1 MVYGSYVDAKADS
14 GDASQTPKGTS
25 WQTSVR
31 YSIPLPEIY
40 AYRHEVALGFDFK
53 RGNNNL
59 LSGGV
64 TVAST
69 DVDVAQF
76 ALGYNGLLPDK
87 FGKTSIG
94 IEGYYSPGGIT
105 SFNDDQS
112 FDQLRKG
119 SKAEYGYVRA
129 NAERSTRL
137 PCNFSWII
145 RGLGQWSSERLQ
157 PSEEIAL
164 GGYNT
169 VRGYNERVFAGD
181 YGYIINNELRTPP
194 FALGLFGFEDQMQ
207 FLGFFDLGYA
217 KVKDFSAADDLVE
230 DRTLYSA
237 GVGVRYTISRN
248 FSLRFDY
255 GVPLAAKE
263 VNGHNHNVHLGA
275 ILSY

>member
-1 MVYGSYVDAKADS
+1 MVYGSYVDARADA
-14 GDASQTPKGTS
+14 GAGQTPKGTS
-25 WQTSVR
+25 WQTSIR
-31 YSIPLPEIY
+31 YQLPLPEIY
-40 AYRHEVALGFDFK
+40 KYRHELALGFDFK

-59 LSGGV
+59 LLGET
-64 TVAST
+64 TVATT
-69 DVDVAQF
+69 DVDIAQF

-87 FGKTSIG
+87 YGKTSLG
-94 IEGYYSPGGIT
+94 LEGYYSPGGMT
-105 SFNDDQS
+105 SFNDDES
-112 FDQLRKG
+112 FNHLRTD
-119 SKAEYGYVRA
+119 SKAEYGYIRA
-129 NAERSTRL
+129 NAERDTRL
-137 PCNFSWII
+137 PCNFSWVI
-145 RGLGQWSSERLQ
+145 RGLAQWSSARLQ

-194 FALGLFGFEDQMQ
+194 FAIGLFGLEDQMQ

-217 KVKDFSAADDLVE
+217 KVKDFRSEDVVE

-237 GVGVRYTISRN
+237 GVGVRYTVSRN

-255 GVPLAAKE
+255 GVPLSDKE
-263 VNGHNHNVHLGA
+263 VNGSNHNVHLGA